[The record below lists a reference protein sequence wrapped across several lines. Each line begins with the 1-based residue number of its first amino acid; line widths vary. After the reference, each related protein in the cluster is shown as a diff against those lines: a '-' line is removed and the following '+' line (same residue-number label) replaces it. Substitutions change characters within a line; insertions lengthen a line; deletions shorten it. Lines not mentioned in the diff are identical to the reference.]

1 MMKKLMAILMTAAL
15 LLTVLMTAACS
26 LPDLGE
32 LESKLGEL
40 AGDETDEN
48 GAPVETPTEGGNGS
62 SDSGSD
68 LPYDRDSAQAKLDE
82 FGKTT
87 GYEITFTIIAA
98 DGNETV
104 TITGRKGDVW
114 WTCSSDR
121 TSGKAL
127 VSNGDTSIAMYE
139 CSGGEWTMTSNL
151 VGQDFATLIPMYAA
165 TSNVYLFMA
174 NTYES
179 ELKLVGSEKV
189 AGRDCTKYSYS
200 TGAMGWSMSWN
211 CCVDKELGITLK
223 WRIEANEGGDGG
235 SQQMEVTEFKSGA
248 AVTVPDLPAPGEDYT
263 DYTGAMGWPSN
274 SFTALIPQAP
284 GTVSLSMIQGNQFAA
299 VMKDVSESDFAS
311 YVDSL
316 KAKGFSGET
325 QDGIFEGTDANGNT
339 VIVQYSEGQFAVSV
353 EKAAE

>member
-32 LESKLGEL
+32 LESKPGEL
-40 AGDETDEN
+40 VGEMTDEN

-87 GYEITFTIIAA
+87 GYEITLKVIGA
-98 DGNETV
+98 DGGETV
-104 TITGRKGDVW
+104 TTTGRKGDVW
-114 WTCSSDR
+114 WTYRSDR
-121 TSGKAL
+121 TSGQAL
-127 VSNGDTSIAMYE
+127 VSNGNTSIAMYE
-139 CSGGEWTMTSNL
+139 CSGGEWTLTSNL

-165 TSNVYLFMA
+165 TSNIYLFMA
-174 NTYES
+174 NTYEDD
-179 ELKLVGSEKV
+179 LKLVGSEKV

-223 WRIEANEGGDGG
+223 WRIEANEGGNGG
-235 SQQMEVTEFKSGA
+235 NQQMEVTDFKSGA
-248 AVTVPDLPAPGEDYT
+248 AVTVPELPAPGEDYA

-299 VMKDVSESDFAS
+299 STKDVSESDYAS

-325 QDGIFEGTDANGNT
+325 QDGAFEGTDAAGNT
-339 VIVQYSEGQFAVSV
+339 VTVQYSEGMLLVAVV
-353 EKAAE
+353 KAAE